1 MTGNSI
7 RQFLRDLFGSR
18 LTATLEVQLLRL
30 RTDYDER
37 LQDKDLTIA
46 TLREEKA
53 ELSAKILTY
62 ENTIMPLSSRA
73 GADIVKAARPTHP
86 KFPSFDFSQSPPMMS
101 KWDYAQQEHYKQM
114 QAEEESEKS
123 QSASAP
129 QGTA

>member
-1 MTGNSI
+1 MTGSSI

-18 LTATLEVQLLRL
+18 LIASLELQLLRL

-37 LQDKDLTIA
+37 LQDKELTIA

-62 ENTIMPLSSRA
+62 ENTIMPLASRA
-73 GADIVKAARPTHP
+73 GAEIVKTARPSHP
-86 KFPSFDFSQSPPMMS
+86 KFPNFDFSAMPPTMS
-101 KWDYAQQEHYKQM
+101 RWQKVQADHDKQM
-114 QAEEESEKS
+114 EEEIETDKA
-123 QSASAP
+123 QAAQAP